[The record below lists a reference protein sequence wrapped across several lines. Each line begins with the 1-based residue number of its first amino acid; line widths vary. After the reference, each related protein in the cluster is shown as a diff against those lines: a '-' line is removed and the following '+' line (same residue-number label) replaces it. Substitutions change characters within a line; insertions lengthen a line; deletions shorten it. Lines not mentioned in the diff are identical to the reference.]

1 MEDFNDYSEIH
12 DYYENYNWNTG
23 EQDLNVFTGAELNDK
38 LEMSQVAN
46 DLQNHLVFDHSY
58 TDNLSIALSVFNLA
72 MIIFILYKLNT
83 KSNG

>member
-1 MEDFNDYSEIH
+1 MEDLNDYSEIH

-38 LEMSQVAN
+38 LEMLQVAE

-58 TDNLSIALSVFNLA
+58 TNNLSIALSVFNLV
-72 MIIFILYKLNT
+72 MIIFII
-83 KSNG
+83 